1 MERYDYQNAV
11 ENDVRNYVS
20 ENVNLNDFETK
31 EELCNWLNDNLWME
45 DSVTGNASGSY
56 TFNAWEAEE
65 NLCHNL
71 DLLSEAIEE
80 TGASTDILKDGPESC
95 EVAIRCFLLGQSV
108 DAVVDEVWEEKE
120 EEE

>member
-56 TFNAWEAEE
+56 TFNTWEAEE

-95 EVAIRCFLLGQSV
+95 DVAIRCFLLGQAV

>member
-65 NLCHNL
+65 NLCHNW
-71 DLLSEAIEE
+71 DLLSEATEE
-80 TGASTDILKDGPESC
+80 MGLSTDMLKDGPESC
-95 EVAIRCFLLGQSV
+95 DVAIRCFLLGQAV

>member
-95 EVAIRCFLLGQSV
+95 DVAIRCFLLGQSV

>member
-95 EVAIRCFLLGQSV
+95 DVAIRCFLLGQAV

>member
-56 TFNAWEAEE
+56 TFNTWEAEE
-65 NLCHNL
+65 NLCHNW

-95 EVAIRCFLLGQSV
+95 DVAIRCFLLGQAV